1 MRWNLKCLS
10 PVTDFFFFIVETP
23 ASHYAYGVIHVR
35 LDRSLCSLRC
45 DMCTGNCV
53 KLNNVESSAH
63 LL

>member
-1 MRWNLKCLS
+1 MSITSDR
-10 PVTDFFFFIVETP
+10 FFFFIVETP